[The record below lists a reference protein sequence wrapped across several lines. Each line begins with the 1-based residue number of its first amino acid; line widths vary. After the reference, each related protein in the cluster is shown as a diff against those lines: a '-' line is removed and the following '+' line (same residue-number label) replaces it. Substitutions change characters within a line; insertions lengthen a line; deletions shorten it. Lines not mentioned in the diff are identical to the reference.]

1 MTNENNFEITN
12 VDVFT
17 NGKEIYISMEWT
29 GDESKV
35 DNLFVDLLDA
45 DKEVINDRIYP
56 EAKVTFGVPYQELDL
71 LDGQSNEF
79 IFHLALY
86 DKIINEVDG
95 SFSKEE
101 LLAFKGPF
109 KVSFD
114 FKRKLFGECI
124 TNLKLE
130 NPVAE

>member
-71 LDGQSNEF
+71 VNDQPNEF
-79 IFHLALY
+79 IFHLAMC
-86 DKIINEVDG
+86 DKIINELDG
-95 SFSKEE
+95 CISKVE